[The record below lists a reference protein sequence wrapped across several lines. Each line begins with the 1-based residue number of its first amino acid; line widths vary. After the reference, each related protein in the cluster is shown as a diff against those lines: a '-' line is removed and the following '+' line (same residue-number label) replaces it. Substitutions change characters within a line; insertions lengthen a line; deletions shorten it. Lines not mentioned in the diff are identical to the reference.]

1 MGKRE
6 ELKNLSKLER
16 EKSRASREKSF
27 FDLINSKLVRNEDK
41 NEKCSS
47 SVNRSKE
54 TFSLHKQSSKS
65 GSSKR
70 PTDIKSDGKALK
82 VEEMRTFEEIKRKEK
97 HIEKLEES
105 LRRNKNSGDRDI
117 LNQKLKKEKH
127 ILS

>member
-1 MGKRE
+1 M
-6 ELKNLSKLER
+6 
-16 EKSRASREKSF
+16 
-27 FDLINSKLVRNEDK
+27 RNEEK
-41 NEKCSS
+41 NEKSSS

-82 VEEMRTFEEIKRKEK
+82 VEEMRTYEEIKRKEK

-127 ILS
+127 ILSSLKARENSINKEQSKQVSRRKLEIF